1 MAQVKIFGLKTQL
14 DPIRKKLSDAIHSA
28 VVEALAYPP
37 EKRFH
42 RFIGLTPDDFYY
54 PPDRSDRYLI
64 LEISLFEGRSVE
76 AKKSLIRALYRYI
89 GEATGIT
96 PNDIEITL
104 FETPRHNWGIR
115 GMPGDELSLNYKVG
129 V

>member
-14 DPIRKKLSDAIHSA
+14 DPIRKELSDAIHSA

-42 RFIGLTPDDFYY
+42 RFVGLSNEDFIY
-54 PPDRSDRYLI
+54 PPDRSDRYII

-76 AKKSLIRALYRYI
+76 AKKSLIRALYLHI
-89 GEATGIT
+89 VKATGIT
-96 PNDIEITL
+96 AQDIEITL

-115 GMPGDELSLNYKVG
+115 GVPGDELNLNYKVS

>member
-14 DPIRKKLSDAIHSA
+14 EPIRKELSDAIHSA
-28 VVEALAYPP
+28 VVESLAYPR

-42 RFIGLTPDDFYY
+42 RFIGLSQDDFLY
-54 PPDRSDRYLI
+54 PPDRSNRYLI
-64 LEISLFEGRSVE
+64 LEISLFEGRSVK

-89 GEATGIT
+89 GDATGIT

-115 GMPGDELSLNYKVG
+115 GVPGDELNLNYKVS